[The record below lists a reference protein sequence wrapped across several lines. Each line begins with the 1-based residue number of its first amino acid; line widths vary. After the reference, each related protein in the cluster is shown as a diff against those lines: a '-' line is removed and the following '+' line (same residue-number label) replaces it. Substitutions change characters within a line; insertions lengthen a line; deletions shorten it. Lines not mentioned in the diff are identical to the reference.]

1 MTMGFHKF
9 LRDWSLP
16 IAMLGGVVMY
26 LLYTNIPLFDGTHI
40 LASSVISFL
49 QPTLIFAMLFVTFCK
64 VKVRELKPSRWHLWL
79 LAFQILSFIAISLTI
94 AFVPYMPVTVRVL
107 LEAAMMCL
115 LCPTATAAAVITARL
130 GGNSASLI
138 SYTMQIN
145 IAVALVAPLFLALS
159 HPVEEMSLASSFL
172 LILGKVFP
180 LLLCPLLCAEAV
192 RKFIPRLHTLLVTK
206 GRNLPFYL
214 WLVALSL
221 AIAMTSRA
229 IAHSNLSIWVM
240 AGIALVSLVCC
251 VVQFAF
257 GRYIGRRNG
266 EIIAGGQSLGQ
277 KNTVF
282 AIWFA
287 CTFLTPVTAIAGGF
301 YSLWHNLVN
310 TWQLYKY
317 NHRD

>member
-1 MTMGFHKF
+1 MSFQKF
-9 LRDWSLP
+9 LRTWSLP
-16 IAMLGGVVMY
+16 IAMMGGVLMY
-26 LLYTNIPLFDGTHI
+26 LLYTNIPLFDGTHDFV
-40 LASSVISFL
+40 SSVISYL
-49 QPTLIFAMLFVTFCK
+49 QPGLIFAMLFVTFCK
-64 VKVRELKPSRWHLWL
+64 VRVKELKPARWHLWL

-94 AFVPYMPVTVRVL
+94 AFSPNMSETVRVL

-145 IAVALVAPLFLALS
+145 IAVALVAPLFLAMS
-159 HPVEEMSLASSFL
+159 HPVDGMSLASSFM

-180 LLLCPLLCAEAV
+180 LLLCPLLCAELV
-192 RKFIPRLHTLLVTK
+192 RRFMPRLHAMLVNK

-221 AIAMTSRA
+221 AIAMTTRA
-229 IAHSNLSIWVM
+229 IAHSHLSIWVM
-240 AGIALVSLVCC
+240 AAIAVVSLICC
-251 VVQFAF
+251 LVQFAF
-257 GRYIGRRNG
+257 GRFVGRRNG
-266 EIIAGGQSLGQ
+266 EVIAGGQSLGQ

-287 CTFLTPVTAIAGGF
+287 YTFLTPVTAIAGGF

-317 NHRD
+317 NHKK

>member
-1 MTMGFHKF
+1 MNFHKF

-26 LLYTNIPLFDGTHI
+26 LLYSNVPLFDGTHDFV
-40 LASSVISFL
+40 LSVISYL
-49 QPTLIFAMLFVTFCK
+49 QPGLIFAMLFVTFCK
-64 VKVRELKPSRWHLWL
+64 VNVKELKPSKWHLWL
-79 LAFQILSFIAISLTI
+79 LAFQILSFIAISLSI
-94 AFVPYMPVTVRVL
+94 AFVPHMAMTMRVL

-145 IAVALVAPLFLALS
+145 IAVALVAPLFLAMS
-159 HPVEEMSLASSFL
+159 HPVEGMSLASSFL
-172 LILGKVFP
+172 LIMGKVFP
-180 LLLCPLLCAEAV
+180 LLLCPLVCAELV

-229 IAHSNLSIWVM
+229 IAHSHLSIWVM
-240 AGIALVSLVCC
+240 AGIAAVSLVCC

-266 EIIAGGQSLGQ
+266 EAIAGGQSLGQ

-317 NHRD
+317 NHRK

>member
-1 MTMGFHKF
+1 
-9 LRDWSLP
+9 
-16 IAMLGGVVMY
+16 
-26 LLYTNIPLFDGTHI
+26 
-40 LASSVISFL
+40 
-49 QPTLIFAMLFVTFCK
+49 
-64 VKVRELKPSRWHLWL
+64 LWL
-79 LAFQILSFIAISLTI
+79 LAFQLLSFIAISLTI
-94 AFVPYMPVTVRVL
+94 AFVPRMPVTVRVL

-145 IAVALVAPLFLALS
+145 IAVALVAPLFLAMS
-159 HPVEEMSLASSFL
+159 HPVDGMSLATSFI
-172 LILGKVFP
+172 LIMGKVFP
-180 LLLCPLLCAEAV
+180 LLLMPLLCAELL
-192 RKFIPRLHTLLVTK
+192 RKFLPSAHKLLVTK

-221 AIAMTSRA
+221 AIAMTTRA
-229 IAHSNLSIWVM
+229 IAHSDLSIWVM

-251 VVQFAF
+251 VLQFAF
-257 GRYIGRRNG
+257 GRYVGRRNG
-266 EIIAGGQSLGQ
+266 EVIAGGQSLGQ

-310 TWQLYKY
+310 TWQLYKH
-317 NHRD
+317 NHKK